1 MKIII
6 PARRNSKGLPFKNR
20 KLLNYTISSIPENM
34 KSSVYVSTDDEV
46 IIEHLKDSGINI
58 HHRSNHSARDQAST
72 KELICEFVDNLK
84 ADPEEI
90 IVMMYLTYPE
100 RTFDEVL
107 QALEFFKD
115 HNAKSLLCKKEVK
128 SHPFLCLYEVGNHNG
143 EQIVEHDL
151 YRRQDYPKCFEI
163 SHYISIFKAKEVERL
178 NKNLYNK
185 DTIFYKIDD
194 KIDVDLE
201 QDLQRYEKND

>member
-1 MKIII
+1 MKILI

-20 KLLNYTISSIPENM
+20 RLLNYTTSTIPESM
-34 KSSVYVSTDDEV
+34 IADTYVSTDDEMIV
-46 IIEHLKDSGINI
+46 DSLKGKGIGI
-58 HHRSNHSARDQAST
+58 HHRSAQSASDEAST
-72 KELICEFVDNLK
+72 KQLVSEFIKSFKL
-84 ADPEEI
+84 DPEEI

-107 QALEFFKD
+107 SALDFFKH
-115 HNAKSLLCKKEVK
+115 HNAKSLLCKKEIK

-143 EQIVEHDL
+143 QQIVEHDL

-163 SHYISIFKAKEVERL
+163 SHYISIFKVKEVERL

-185 DTIFYKIDD
+185 DTVFYKIDD
-194 KIDVDLE
+194 KIDVDLK